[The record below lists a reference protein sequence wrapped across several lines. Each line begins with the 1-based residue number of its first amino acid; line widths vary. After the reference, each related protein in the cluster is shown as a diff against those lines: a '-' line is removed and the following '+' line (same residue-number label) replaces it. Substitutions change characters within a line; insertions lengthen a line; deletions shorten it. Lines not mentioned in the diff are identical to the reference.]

1 MRLSDVAERLPA
13 AGFGFGALA
22 WGTSTELN
30 YALVP
35 KVCVTHWP
43 LIPATAF
50 VLALI
55 AVFGFAL
62 SIMAWRKDRPLP
74 SPDRPAAGV
83 PHKLLAGI
91 GILAGALFITIIL
104 LQGLA
109 SFFLSGCE

>member
-1 MRLSDVAERLPA
+1 MRFGDIAQKLPA

-22 WGTSTELN
+22 WAVSTELN

-35 KVCVTHWP
+35 KVCITHWP
-43 LIPATAF
+43 LIPLAALL
-50 VLALI
+50 LALI
-55 AVFGFAL
+55 GAFGLVL
-62 SIMAWRKDRPLP
+62 SVEAWRQDRSLP
-74 SPDRPAAGV
+74 SPDGSAAGV

-91 GILAGALFITIIL
+91 GILAGLLFTTVIL